1 MGINSVISG
10 IVSNMSLLAADT
22 TSYTQDMIS
31 IVSVLSGTIEIG
43 LAMRII
49 ICAIK
54 MSHDEDKMPHK
65 QSIKHCIIAA
75 AVTASIYGIYNILN
89 SYFGFN
95 LPI

>member
-1 MGINSVISG
+1 MGINSVFTEIISD
-10 IVSNMSLLAADT
+10 MSLLAAS
-22 TSYTQDMIS
+22 TSYTQDLKS
-31 IVSVLSGTIEIG
+31 IISVLTGAIETG
-43 LAMRII
+43 LTMRII